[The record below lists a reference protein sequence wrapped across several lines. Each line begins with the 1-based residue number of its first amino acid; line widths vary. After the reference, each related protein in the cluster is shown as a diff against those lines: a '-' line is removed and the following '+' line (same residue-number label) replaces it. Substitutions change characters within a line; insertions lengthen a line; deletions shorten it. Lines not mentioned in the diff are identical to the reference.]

1 MTNAVITNIEA
12 LPNELQASILYFT
25 GQSTYARV
33 SKHWQNVQ
41 MINFN
46 SLRNT
51 YSQNPKIRKFMPT
64 KDRPEPAIECSE
76 ILRQTV
82 ANVRDYYRKFSGV
95 QPDGFSRTSLIE
107 ACDLAELINE
117 ADDKN
122 LVTLWNHLPPDI
134 IQQLAALTPYPELN
148 NATNAQIASAI
159 RNGLRNNRAAI
170 QAVLSQV
177 TQLSLRS
184 QGLSELSPEIGLFVN
199 LQTLDLSENQ
209 ITSLP
214 AEIGHLVN
222 LTQLDLY
229 HNQITSLPAEIGH
242 LVNLQTL
249 DLSENQITSLPA
261 EIVHLIHLQTLN
273 LHHNQITSFPPEIV
287 HLIHLQTL
295 NLHHNQITSL
305 PPEIVHVIHL
315 QTLDLSHNQITSLPA
330 EIGHLVNL
338 TQLDL
343 PHNQITS
350 LPAEIGHLIN
360 LTQLDLYHNQ
370 ITTLP
375 AEISHLVNLQTLDLS
390 HNQITSFPPEIGH
403 LVNLTWLDLRT
414 NNLSYAARP
423 IVAFYYIQNPAR
435 SILLDPLFFNSSI
448 PRNLCIGV
456 LAGAAASLGV
466 FSVYGYLNPAQ

>member
-214 AEIGHLVN
+214 AEI
-222 LTQLDLY
+222 
-229 HNQITSLPAEIGH
+229 
-242 LVNLQTL
+242 
-249 DLSENQITSLPA
+249 
-261 EIVHLIHLQTLN
+261 
-273 LHHNQITSFPPEIV
+273 V